1 MAGAKE
7 LTEALRLWLRQ
18 QSAMLCTVT
27 FRRAPNMLPDED
39 DLIHFLAVLVKSVG
53 TLREVQL
60 AAVQSWAL
68 TAIGHDAPAAYDWM
82 VLLRV
87 LKEEIG
93 RSLEKH
99 FPPAEALTAWR
110 QIDDVLTYAIIEAT
124 QLASDMQRSE
134 LLGHMEQLRTQQEK
148 FKESKTKFIAVAAHE
163 LKTPLTI
170 LEGYTNILRAETQN
184 DPQLHIYLE
193 GLGNGFRRMHEII
206 GDMLDVSLLDLRT
219 VELKYQEIN
228 LEKTVLLV
236 ADSVD
241 RYYATRRVDLKI
253 IPFEFDNNS
262 YGDPEK
268 LKKALSKILM
278 NALKYTPDGGQVVVS
293 GSLVRQDEVTDDL
306 AGFVD
311 IQVTDT
317 GIGID
322 PENLELIFEKFGS
335 IGDASLH
342 SSSKTKFK
350 GGGPGLGLPIAR
362 GIVEAHGGRVW
373 AESAGFDEEKCPG
386 STFHVELPI
395 WLKAPDYSSEL

>member
-1 MAGAKE
+1 
-7 LTEALRLWLRQ
+7 
-18 QSAMLCTVT
+18 
-27 FRRAPNMLPDED
+27 MLPDED
-39 DLIHFLAVLVKSVG
+39 DLIQFLSVLVNSVG
-53 TLREVQL
+53 ALREMQL
-60 AAVQSWAL
+60 ATVQSWAL
-68 TAIGHDAPAAYDWM
+68 MAIGHDAPAAYDWM

-93 RSLEKH
+93 RNLEKQ
-99 FPPAEALTAWR
+99 FTPEEALTAWR

-134 LLGHMEQLRTQQEK
+134 LLSHMEQLRTQQEK

-268 LKKALSKILM
+268 LKKALGKILM

-293 GSLVRQDEVTDDL
+293 GHLVRQDEVTDDL

-311 IQVTDT
+311 IQITDT

-322 PENLELIFEKFGS
+322 PENVESIFEKFGS
-335 IGDASLH
+335 IADASLH

-362 GIVEAHGGRVW
+362 GIVDAHGGRVW
-373 AESAGFDEEKCPG
+373 AESPGFDEENFPG

-395 WLKAPDYSSEL
+395 WLKPPEHASEI

>member
-1 MAGAKE
+1 
-7 LTEALRLWLRQ
+7 
-18 QSAMLCTVT
+18 MLCTVT
-27 FRRAPNMLPDED
+27 FRRVPNMLPDED
-39 DLIHFLAVLVKSVG
+39 DLIQFLSVLVNSVG
-53 TLREVQL
+53 ALREVQL
-60 AAVQSWAL
+60 ATVQSWAL
-68 TAIGHDAPAAYDWM
+68 MAIGHDAPAAYDWM

-93 RSLEKH
+93 RSLEKQ
-99 FPPAEALTAWR
+99 FAAEDALVAWR

-134 LLGHMEQLRTQQEK
+134 LLSHMEQLRTQQEK

-170 LEGYTNILRAETQN
+170 LEGYTNILRAETKN

-268 LKKALSKILM
+268 LKKALGKILM

-293 GSLVRQDEVTDDL
+293 GHLVRQDEVTDEL

-322 PENLELIFEKFGS
+322 PDNLESIFEKFGS
-335 IGDASLH
+335 IADASLH

-362 GIVEAHGGRVW
+362 GIVDAHGGRVW
-373 AESAGFDEEKCPG
+373 AESSGFDEEKCPG

-395 WLKAPDYSSEL
+395 WLKAPDHSSEL

>member
-1 MAGAKE
+1 M
-7 LTEALRLWLRQ
+7 TENLKLWLRQ
-18 QSAMLCTVT
+18 QSAQLCTT
-27 FRRAPNMLPDED
+27 TMRRVPNMLPDED
-39 DLIHFLAVLVKSVG
+39 DLIQFLSVLVNSVG
-53 TLREVQL
+53 ASRELQLSTVQ
-60 AAVQSWAL
+60 AWAL

-93 RSLEKH
+93 RSLEMQ
-99 FPPAEALTAWR
+99 FPPRDALVGWR
-110 QIDDVLTYAIIEAT
+110 KIDDLLTYAIIEAT

-134 LLGHMEQLRTQQEK
+134 LLAHMEQLRSQQEK
-148 FKESKTKFIAVAAHE
+148 FKESKNKFIAVAAHE

-170 LEGYTNILRAETQN
+170 LEGYTNILRVETQN
-184 DPQLHIYLE
+184 DPRLHIYLE

-206 GDMLDVSLLDLRT
+206 GDMLDVSLLDMRT
-219 VELKYQEIN
+219 VELKHQEIN

-241 RYYATRRVDLKI
+241 RYYASRGVDLNI
-253 IPFEFDNNS
+253 IPFEFENDS

-268 LKKALSKILM
+268 LKKALAKILM
-278 NALKYTPDGGQVVVS
+278 NGLKYTPDGGQVVVS
-293 GSLVRQDEVTDDL
+293 GALVRQDEVTEDM

-311 IQVTDT
+311 IQIRDS

-322 PENLELIFEKFGS
+322 PENLESIFEKFGS
-335 IGDASLH
+335 IADASLH

-373 AESAGFDEEKCPG
+373 AESPGFDEERCPG
-386 STFHVELPI
+386 STFHIELPI
-395 WLKAPDYSSEL
+395 WLASPELPSDF

>member
-1 MAGAKE
+1 M
-7 LTEALRLWLRQ
+7 TENLKLWLRQ
-18 QSAMLCTVT
+18 QSAMLCAVT
-27 FRRAPNMLPDED
+27 LNRVPNLLVDED
-39 DLIHFLAVLVKSVG
+39 DLIQFLSVLVNSVG
-53 TLREVQL
+53 SLPELQL
-60 AAVQSWAL
+60 ASVQSWAL

-87 LKEEIG
+87 LKEQIG
-93 RSLEKH
+93 RSLVEQ
-99 FPPAEALTAWR
+99 FPAQQALTAWR
-110 QIDDVLTYAIIEAT
+110 LIDDVLIYAIIEAT

-134 LLGHMEQLRTQQEK
+134 LLNHMTQLRNQQEK

-170 LEGYTNILRAETQN
+170 LEGYTNILKAETQN
-184 DPQLHIYLE
+184 EPQLHIYLE

-219 VELKYQEIN
+219 VELKHQEIN

-241 RYYATRRVDLKI
+241 RYYMTRRVDLKI
-253 IPFEFDNNS
+253 VPFEFDS
-262 YGDPEK
+262 STYADPEK
-268 LKKALSKILM
+268 LKKALTKILM
-278 NALKYTPDGGQVVVS
+278 NGLKYTPDGGEVVVT

-306 AGFVD
+306 VGFVD
-311 IQVTDT
+311 IQIMDT

-322 PENLELIFEKFGS
+322 PENLESIFEKFGS
-335 IGDASLH
+335 IADASLH

-373 AESAGFDEEKCPG
+373 AESPGFDEESCPG
-386 STFHVELPI
+386 STFHIELPI
-395 WLKAPDYSSEL
+395 WLNPPDVQA

>member
-1 MAGAKE
+1 
-7 LTEALRLWLRQ
+7 
-18 QSAMLCTVT
+18 MLCAVT
-27 FRRAPNMLPDED
+27 LRRAPNMLPDED
-39 DLIHFLAVLVKSVG
+39 DLILFLSVMVNSIG
-53 TLREVQL
+53 SSRELQL
-60 AAVQSWAL
+60 AAVQSWAI
-68 TAIGHDAPAAYDWM
+68 TSIGHDAPAAYDWM

-93 RSLEKH
+93 RGLEH
-99 FPPAEALTAWR
+99 QFSPQNALTAWR
-110 QIDDVLTYAIIEAT
+110 QIDDFLTYAIIEAT
-124 QLASDMQRSE
+124 QLSSDMQRSE

-184 DPQLHIYLE
+184 DPKLHIYLE

-241 RYYATRRVDLKI
+241 RYYATRRVALKVL
-253 IPFEFDNNS
+253 PFEFENDS

-268 LKKALSKILM
+268 LTKALTKILM
-278 NALKYTPDGGQVVVS
+278 NGLKYTPDGGEVVVS
-293 GSLVRQDEVTDDL
+293 GSLVRQNEATDDI

-311 IQVTDT
+311 VQVTDS

-322 PENLELIFEKFGS
+322 PENLESIFEKFGS
-335 IGDASLH
+335 IADASLH

-362 GIVEAHGGRVW
+362 GIIDAHGGRVW
-373 AESAGFDEEKCPG
+373 AESPGCDEETCPG
-386 STFHVELPI
+386 STFHIELPI
-395 WLKAPDYSSEL
+395 WLSPPELPAQ

>member
-1 MAGAKE
+1 MTDNLK
-7 LTEALRLWLRQ
+7 LWLRQ
-18 QSAMLCTVT
+18 QSAMLCAVT
-27 FRRAPNMLPDED
+27 LNRLPNMLPDED
-39 DLIHFLAVLVKSVG
+39 DLIEFLSVLVDSIG
-53 TLREVQL
+53 ALPELQL

-93 RSLEKH
+93 NSLEKQ
-99 FPPAEALTAWR
+99 FPPDDVLAAWR
-110 QIDDVLTYAIIEAT
+110 RIDDVLIYAIIEAT
-124 QLASDMQRSE
+124 QLASDMQRAE
-134 LLGHMEQLRTQQEK
+134 LLGHMTQLRSQQEK
-148 FKESKTKFIAVAAHE
+148 FKEIKTKFIAVAAHE

-184 DPQLHIYLE
+184 DPRLHIYLE

-206 GDMLDVSLLDLRT
+206 GDMLDVSLLDMRT
-219 VELKYQEIN
+219 VQLKYQDIN

-253 IPFEFDNNS
+253 LPFEFDNNT

-268 LKKALSKILM
+268 LKKALTKILM

-293 GSLVRQDEVTDDL
+293 GNLVRQDEVTDEL

-311 IQVTDT
+311 IQVMDS

-322 PENLELIFEKFGS
+322 PENLESIFEKFGS
-335 IGDASLH
+335 IADASLH

-362 GIVEAHGGRVW
+362 GIVEAHSGRVW
-373 AESAGFDEEKCPG
+373 AESPGCDEEECPG
-386 STFHVELPI
+386 STFHIELPI
-395 WLKAPDYSSEL
+395 WLKRPEFLE

>member
-1 MAGAKE
+1 M
-7 LTEALRLWLRQ
+7 TENLKLWLRQ
-18 QSAMLCTVT
+18 QSAMLCALTL
-27 FRRAPNMLPDED
+27 RRAPNMLPDED
-39 DLIHFLAVLVKSVG
+39 DLIQFLSFLVNNVG
-53 TLREVQL
+53 SLPEQQL
-60 AAVQSWAL
+60 AAVQSWAI

-93 RSLEKH
+93 RSLEQH
-99 FPPAEALTAWR
+99 FSPENALKGWR
-110 QIDDVLTYAIIEAT
+110 QIDDLLTYAIIEAT

-134 LLGHMEQLRTQQEK
+134 LLSHMEELRTQQEK

-184 DPQLHIYLE
+184 EPQLHIYLE

-219 VELKYQEIN
+219 VELKYQELN
-228 LEKTVLLV
+228 LEKTALLV

-241 RYYATRRVDLKI
+241 RYYATRRVELKI
-253 IPFEFDNNS
+253 IPFEFDS
-262 YGDPEK
+262 TTYGDPEK
-268 LKKALSKILM
+268 LKKAISKILM
-278 NALKYTPDGGQVVVS
+278 NGLKYTPDGGQVVVS
-293 GSLVRQDEVTDDL
+293 GSLVRQDEVTEEL

-311 IQVTDT
+311 IQVMDT

-322 PENLELIFEKFGS
+322 PENLESIFEKFGS
-335 IGDASLH
+335 IADASLH

-373 AESAGFDEEKCPG
+373 AESPGCDEENSPG
-386 STFHVELPI
+386 SAFHIELPI
-395 WLKAPDYSSEL
+395 WLKSPELLFGV

>member
-1 MAGAKE
+1 M
-7 LTEALRLWLRQ
+7 TENLKLWLRQ
-18 QSAMLCTVT
+18 QSAMICAVT
-27 FRRAPNMLPDED
+27 LNRVPNLLVDED
-39 DLIHFLAVLVKSVG
+39 DLIEFLSVLVNSVG
-53 TLREVQL
+53 GLPELQL

-87 LKEEIG
+87 LKEQIG
-93 RSLEKH
+93 RSLVEQ
-99 FPPAEALTAWR
+99 FPADQALTAWR
-110 QIDDVLTYAIIEAT
+110 LIDDVLIYAIIEAT

-134 LLGHMEQLRTQQEK
+134 LLGHMTQLRSQQEK

-170 LEGYTNILRAETQN
+170 LEGYTNILKAETQN

-241 RYYATRRVDLKI
+241 RYYMTRRVDLKI
-253 IPFEFDNNS
+253 MPFEFDSNT

-268 LKKALSKILM
+268 LKKALTKILM
-278 NALKYTPDGGQVVVS
+278 NGLKYTPDGGEVVVT
-293 GSLVRQDEVTDDL
+293 GSLVRQDEVTDEL

-311 IQVTDT
+311 IQIMDK

-322 PENLELIFEKFGS
+322 PENLESIFEKFGS
-335 IGDASLH
+335 IADASLH

-373 AESAGFDEEKCPG
+373 AESPGCDEETCPG
-386 STFHVELPI
+386 STFHIELPI
-395 WLKAPDYSSEL
+395 WLETPDVQA

>member
-1 MAGAKE
+1 MSENLK
-7 LTEALRLWLRQ
+7 LWLRQ
-18 QSAMLCTVT
+18 QSARLCAETLYRV
-27 FRRAPNMLPDED
+27 PNMLPDED
-39 DLIHFLAVLVKSVG
+39 DVPQFLAVLVDSVG
-53 TLREVQL
+53 VLRELQL
-60 AAVQSWAL
+60 AKVQSWAL

-93 RSLEKH
+93 KKLEGQ
-99 FPPAEALTAWR
+99 FTPEQALTAWR

-134 LLGHMEQLRTQQEK
+134 LLSHMEQLRTQQEK
-148 FKESKTKFIAVAAHE
+148 FKESKSKFIAVAAHE

-219 VELKYQEIN
+219 VELKYQEIS
-228 LEKTVLLV
+228 LERTVLLV

-241 RYYATRRVDLKI
+241 RYYASRGVDLKI
-253 IPFEFDNNS
+253 IPFEFESDTFA
-262 YGDPEK
+262 DPEK
-268 LKKALSKILM
+268 LKKALTKILM
-278 NALKYTPDGGQVVVS
+278 NGLKYTPDGGQVVVS
-293 GSLVRQDEVTDDL
+293 GSLVRQDEVTEDM

-311 IQVTDT
+311 IQVRDT

-322 PENLELIFEKFGS
+322 AENLESIFEKFGS
-335 IGDASLH
+335 IADASLH

-373 AESAGFDEEKCPG
+373 AESPGFDEDNCPG
-386 STFHVELPI
+386 STFHIEMPI
-395 WLKAPDYSSEL
+395 WLALPELPSKY

>member
-1 MAGAKE
+1 MSENLK
-7 LTEALRLWLRQ
+7 LWLRQ
-18 QSAMLCTVT
+18 QSARLCADTLNRV
-27 FRRAPNMLPDED
+27 PNMLPDED
-39 DLIHFLAVLVKSVG
+39 DLIQFLSILVDSVG
-53 TLREVQL
+53 ASRELQL
-60 AAVQSWAL
+60 ARVQSWAL

-93 RSLEKH
+93 RKLEDA
-99 FPPAEALTAWR
+99 FTPVQALNAWR

-124 QLASDMQRSE
+124 QLASDIQRSE
-134 LLGHMEQLRTQQEK
+134 LLSHMEQLRTQQEK

-228 LEKTVLLV
+228 LERTVLLV

-241 RYYATRRVDLKI
+241 RYYASRGVDLI
-253 IPFEFDNNS
+253 IVPFEFENET

-268 LKKALSKILM
+268 LKKAIGKILM
-278 NALKYTPDGGQVVVS
+278 NGLKYTPDGGQVVVS
-293 GSLVRQDEVTDDL
+293 GGLVRQDEVTEDM

-311 IQVTDT
+311 IQVRDT

-322 PENLELIFEKFGS
+322 PENLESIFEKFGS
-335 IGDASLH
+335 IADASLH

-373 AESAGFDEEKCPG
+373 AESPGFDEENCPG
-386 STFHVELPI
+386 STFHIELPI
-395 WLKAPDYSSEL
+395 WLAPPDLPSKY

>member
-1 MAGAKE
+1 MTDTLK
-7 LTEALRLWLRQ
+7 LWLRQ

-39 DLIHFLAVLVKSVG
+39 DLIQFLSVLLNSVG

-68 TAIGHDAPAAYDWM
+68 MAIGHDAPAAYDWM

-93 RSLEKH
+93 RSLEKQ
-99 FPPAEALTAWR
+99 FPPAEALPAWR

-134 LLGHMEQLRTQQEK
+134 LLNHMEQLRTQQEK

-219 VELKYQEIN
+219 VELKYQELN

-262 YGDPEK
+262 FGDPEK

-278 NALKYTPDGGQVVVS
+278 NALKYTPDNGQVVVS
-293 GSLVRQDEVTDDL
+293 GSLVRQDEVTDEL

-322 PENLELIFEKFGS
+322 PENLETIFEKFGS

-395 WLKAPDYSSEL
+395 WLKAPDHSSEL